1 MNIEGELRVEDL
13 MSLEEY
19 SKNRSNFRNKVMR
32 HKKIR
37 RVAIGPN
44 LTIYFESKLTI
55 QYQVQEML
63 RIERIFERQ
72 AVEEEFCAYA
82 SLIPDRHNLKAT
94 MMLEYVDAAVR
105 RRKLTELKGIE
116 KGIWLKIG
124 NFERKFAFADEDLE
138 REDKKKTSA
147 VHFLRFAI
155 TSEMGIA
162 MQRGDKLVIGVE
174 HPAYGA
180 EPSVIPKDTYESLL
194 ADLNCKRL

>member
-44 LTIYFESKLTI
+44 LTVYFESKLTI

-72 AVEEEFCAYA
+72 AVEEELCAYA

-94 MMLEYVDAAVR
+94 MMLEYVDEAVR

-124 NFERKFAFADEDLE
+124 KFGKNFAIADEDLE

-155 TSEMGIA
+155 TPDMSIA
-162 MQRGDKLVIGVE
+162 MARGDKLVIGVE
-174 HPAYGA
+174 HPSYRA
-180 EPSVIPKDTYESLL
+180 EPTVIPKDTYESLL